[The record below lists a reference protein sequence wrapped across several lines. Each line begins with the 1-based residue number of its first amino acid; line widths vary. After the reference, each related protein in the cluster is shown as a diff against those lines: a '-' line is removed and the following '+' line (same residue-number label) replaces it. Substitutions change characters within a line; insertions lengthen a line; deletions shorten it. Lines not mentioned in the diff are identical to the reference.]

1 MKKILSVAVTGI
13 MITVLGCTS
22 SKEEKV
28 LIGAFVRDA
37 NTMDYFNDAKVEIMN
52 LDSVVLSDPIVREVV
67 RDSQDYRYVWSVPRQ
82 DKYIIRASK
91 KGYST
96 EYMNVSLK
104 KDEEQKLADEI
115 LMKPTIVENN

>member
-1 MKKILSVAVTGI
+1 MKKILSFAVTGI

-37 NTMDYFNDAKVEIMN
+37 NTMDYFDDAKVEIMDF
-52 LDSVVLSDPIVREVV
+52 DSVVLSEPIVREVV
-67 RDSQDYRYVWSVPRQ
+67 RDSQNYRYVWSVPRQ

-91 KGYST
+91 KGYTT
-96 EYMNVSLK
+96 EYMNVSLN

-115 LMKPTIVENN
+115 LLRPDTLEND

>member
-115 LMKPTIVENN
+115 FLKPTIVENN

>member
-22 SKEEKV
+22 SKEENV

>member
-115 LMKPTIVENN
+115 LMRPTIVENN

>member
-37 NTMDYFNDAKVEIMN
+37 NTMDYFKDAKVEIMN

>member
-1 MKKILSVAVTGI
+1 MKKILSVAITGI

-115 LMKPTIVENN
+115 FLKPTIVENN

>member
-37 NTMDYFNDAKVEIMN
+37 NTMDYFNDAIVEIMN

>member
-1 MKKILSVAVTGI
+1 
-13 MITVLGCTS
+13 
-22 SKEEKV
+22 
-28 LIGAFVRDA
+28 
-37 NTMDYFNDAKVEIMN
+37 MDYFNDAKVEIMN

-115 LMKPTIVENN
+115 FLKPTIVENN

>member
-115 LMKPTIVENN
+115 FLRPDTLEND